1 MHQCG
6 DSVSEGGREAGGRKA
21 KKNRE
26 DERREREGWMRQ
38 RN

>member
-6 DSVSEGGREAGGRKA
+6 DSVSEGGREEVRQEEEKQRKT
-21 KKNRE
+21 
-26 DERREREGWMRQ
+26 ERREREGWMRQ